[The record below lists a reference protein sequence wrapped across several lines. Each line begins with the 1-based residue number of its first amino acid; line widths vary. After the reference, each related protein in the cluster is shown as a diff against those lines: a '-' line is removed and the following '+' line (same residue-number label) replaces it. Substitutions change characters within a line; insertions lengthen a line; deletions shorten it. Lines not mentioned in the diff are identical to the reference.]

1 MNPENGEI
9 TDEDVEADCT
19 ITTDMDTFKG
29 MYDKSVSPQAA
40 FMSGKMKISGE
51 MHLAMKLSSIFG

>member
-9 TDEDVEADCT
+9 TSDDVEADCT

-29 MYDKSVSPQAA
+29 NV
-40 FMSGKMKISGE
+40 
-51 MHLAMKLSSIFG
+51 